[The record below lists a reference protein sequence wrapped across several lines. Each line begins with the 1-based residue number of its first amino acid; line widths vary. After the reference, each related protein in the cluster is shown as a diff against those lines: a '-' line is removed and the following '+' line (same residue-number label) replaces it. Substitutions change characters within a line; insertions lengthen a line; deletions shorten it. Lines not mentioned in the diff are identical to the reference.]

1 MLLEIGYSCF
11 EDGRLVHLP
20 VVLANHGAE
29 LRDQHVELVP
39 PLLLGEVPGLPLGLV
54 LLLVVLQVVRHGHGG
69 GPVSGQHCSHGHL
82 AITLGVQISAA
93 GCQLSSVHY
102 VGFYLL
108 VIS

>member
-69 GPVSGQHCSHGHL
+69 GPG
-82 AITLGVQISAA
+82 A
-93 GCQLSSVHY
+93 G
-102 VGFYLL
+102 
-108 VIS
+108 